1 MSAPLPIVF
10 IPGASSD
17 ASVWDAQKNYFAA
30 RTDVIAVDLTQFD
43 SMDAMSDEVLRL
55 APPEFVIC
63 GTSMG
68 GYVALDVLKKAKAR
82 VKKAIFCNTSARA
95 DTPARARQRMMDVNA
110 GEAAYLAG
118 REEPDHYKVFVS
130 AKSFHDKQLLA
141 RLKEISLRVGYG
153 CFKRHQTACST
164 RPESLTFLPQ
174 IDMPVLLI
182 GGTEDAVTPPELQ
195 VEMHEKIKGSRLTII
210 PDVGHIA
217 HMEAAGL
224 VIAEMEHFLNAPA
237 ERKTA

>member
-1 MSAPLPIVF
+1 MSAQLPIVF

-17 ASVWDAQKNYFAA
+17 ATVWDAQKDYFAH

-43 SMDAMSDEVLRL
+43 SIDAMSNEVLRL
-55 APPEFVIC
+55 APPEFIVC

-68 GYVALDVLKKAKAR
+68 GYVALDVLKKAKGR

-118 REEPDHYKVFVS
+118 REEPDHYKVFVGE
-130 AKSFHDKQLLA
+130 KSFRNADLLA
-141 RLKEISLRVGYG
+141 RLKAISLRVGYG

-164 RPESLTFLPQ
+164 RPDSLAFLPQ

-182 GGTEDAVTPPELQ
+182 GGAEDAVTPPELQ
-195 VEMHEKIKGSRLTII
+195 AEMHDKIKGSLLTII
-210 PDVGHIA
+210 PAVGHIA

-224 VIAEMEHFLNAPA
+224 VTAEIEKFLATAA